1 MIWYD
6 TTRHHK
12 RRYDTR
18 HVIWYDTIRHGT
30 TRDVTLRHGTTRE
43 VTIWDK
49 ARDKDLLVVV
59 QYGVHVLD
67 PDGVHRPVKDQP
79 LALLGRGGRV
89 LPERVRQHAV
99 RPLMGD
105 WVEAAVQLRHA
116 DRLGVDDFG
125 DNLGNK
131 SLGVSSDQPIL
142 QPFTFS
148 GKIRCGIMYWW
159 NFKLHP
165 GNGEV

>member
-1 MIWYD
+1 M
-6 TTRHHK
+6 
-12 RRYDTR
+12 
-18 HVIWYDTIRHGT
+18 
-30 TRDVTLRHGTTRE
+30 
-43 VTIWDK
+43 
-49 ARDKDLLVVV
+49 
-59 QYGVHVLD
+59 
-67 PDGVHRPVKDQP
+67 
-79 LALLGRGGRV
+79 

-142 QPFTFS
+142 QPFTFIFRQDS
-148 GKIRCGIMYWW
+148 LWNNVLVKLQAPSWQRRGLGPGKTRTY
-159 NFKLHP
+159 
-165 GNGEV
+165 